1 MADQEKILTVE
12 KIQALL
18 EVLVEQLDNDN
29 DADGLEALRD
39 YLQGDFI
46 DDLDSKIEAYEED

>member
-1 MADQEKILTVE
+1 MADSEKILTVE